1 MKKYSKRFKIIVSVL
16 LIVVVVSSLALPVL
30 ADSNIIS
37 GGLSKVGSVLRSN
50 EPSKKVERE
59 EEKPQTLTQDITTP
73 KETDNQVEA
82 IKAKAAENRKHRL
95 KQQDEFNYAQK
106 DVEELLLSGATLED
120 IYRSD
125 EIGNQLLVN
134 PKELIKTKRAGKENW
149 DDIEKD
155 VTEQKQKQLKTLI
168 KKHANLEK
176 KFAGKTIS
184 DAEKLEILQQVETNP
199 DLVSDDIIATFK
211 EEGRSGLQKLH
222 DKNSKGKGGK

>member
-37 GGLSKVGSVLRSN
+37 GGLSKVGNVLRPN
-50 EPSKKVERE
+50 DLSKKVDRE

-73 KETDNQVEA
+73 NETDKQVEA

-176 KFAGKTIS
+176 KFTGKTIS

-199 DLVSDDIIATFK
+199 DLASDDIIAAYE
-211 EEGRSGLQKLH
+211 EEGRSGLQKIH
-222 DKNSKGKGGK
+222 DKSPKGKGGK